1 MWFLQMDT
9 LLLML
14 GMSLLMG
21 LGLRAAGER
30 QRRRA
35 VLRWMPLLD
44 IALLWYVSEKLTVF
58 YLGYT
63 AVTYGFLAFLR
74 RRKRGRG
81 VWFALLCLGCC
92 VPLVYS
98 RLALRWPLPTYGL
111 TMIGI
116 AYNMLKAIDA
126 LYYEYY
132 GGERVP
138 LERYVNYM
146 LLFPVLTAGPVFR
159 YREFDRTWDDPAPL
173 DGERLSSGVR
183 RIIRGLFKKVVL
195 AMAATK
201 VLWRLVGLIP
211 RLGLLA
217 PAVPLASLAVLFWDM
232 SGYAD
237 IAIGMGHLMGL
248 AVPEN
253 FKKPFSA
260 PSFTQFWRNW
270 HVTVSD
276 WIREHVY
283 VLLGGRRL
291 GRGGAAAVAFGV
303 MVLMGLWHGFT
314 WLYLIDGVLLGLILA
329 LENLLNLTTVNRRK
343 AKKWVFVLR
352 CALTVYLFALNSM
365 VFTLPIREI
374 RLVLGGFFAFMGG
387 GL

>member
-1 MWFLQMDT
+1 MWFLQTDT

-14 GMSLLMG
+14 GLSLLMG
-21 LGLRAAGER
+21 AALRLAGDRR
-30 QRRRA
+30 QTA
-35 VLRWMPLLD
+35 LRLMPLAD
-44 IALLWYVSEKLTVF
+44 IALLWAASEKLTVF
-58 YLGYT
+58 YLGYV
-63 AVTYGFLAFLR
+63 AVTYGFLLLLR
-74 RRKRGRG
+74 RCRRGRG

-92 VPLVYS
+92 VPLAYS
-98 RLALRWPLPTYGL
+98 RAALRWPLPTCGL
-111 TMIGI
+111 TMVGI

-159 YREFDRTWDDPAPL
+159 YREFDRTWSAPVPL
-173 DGERLSSGVR
+173 DAGRLAEGGR

-201 VLWRLVGLIP
+201 VLWRLVGMLP
-211 RLGLLA
+211 RLRLLA
-217 PAVPLASLAVLFWDM
+217 PAVPPVSLAVLFFDM

-237 IAIGMGHLMGL
+237 IAIGMGYLMGL
-248 AVPEN
+248 TVPEN
-253 FKKPFSA
+253 FKKPFSS

-283 VLLGGRRL
+283 VVLGGRRL
-291 GRGGAAAVAFGV
+291 NRPAAAAVAFTV

-314 WLYLIDGVLLGLILA
+314 WLYLVDGVLLGFLLA
-329 LENLLNLTTVNRRK
+329 LENLLNLTTVNRRRT
-343 AKKWVFVLR
+343 KKWVFVLR

-365 VFTLPIREI
+365 VFTLPTREI
-374 RLVLGGFFAFMGG
+374 RLVLGSFLAWMGG

>member
-1 MWFLQMDT
+1 MWFLQTDT

-21 LGLRAAGER
+21 LALRLAGER
-30 QRRRA
+30 QRRQR
-35 VLRWMPLLD
+35 VLRAMPLLD
-44 IALLWYVSEKLTVF
+44 VALLWTVSEKLTVF

-63 AVTYGFLAFLR
+63 AVTFGFLWFLR
-74 RRKRGRG
+74 RQRRGRG

-98 RLALRWPLPTYGL
+98 RLDLPALGL
-111 TMIGI
+111 VMVGI

-132 GGERVP
+132 GGEKIP

-146 LLFPVLTAGPVFR
+146 LFFPVLTAGPVFR
-159 YREFDRTWDDPAPL
+159 YREFDKTWDDPVPL
-173 DGERLSSGVR
+173 DGERLAEAAR

-211 RLGLLA
+211 RLRFVA
-217 PAVPLASLAVLFWDM
+217 PAAPLVSLAVLFLDM

-237 IAIGMGHLMGL
+237 IAIGMGYLMGVT
-248 AVPEN
+248 VPEN
-253 FKKPFSA
+253 FKKPFAS

-283 VLLGGRRL
+283 VLLGGRKL
-291 GRGGAAAVAFGV
+291 GRGAAAGVAFAV
-303 MVLMGLWHGFT
+303 MVLMGAWHGFT
-314 WLYLIDGVLLGLILA
+314 WLYLVDGVLLGLILA
-329 LENLLNLTTVNRRK
+329 LENLMNLTTVNRRK
-343 AKKWVFVLR
+343 VKRGYFVLR
-352 CALTVYLFALNSM
+352 CAVTVYLFAMNSM
-365 VFTLPIREI
+365 VFTLPLREI
-374 RLVLGGFFAFMGG
+374 RLVLGSFFAFWGG